1 MTVPQSPYRRAAG
14 GTVSGEMSTGSTAP
28 PRDAGPYADVGEVSV
43 GELVGNV
50 TRDLSTLMRQEFA
63 LAQVELKA
71 EARSSGLRPTSART
85 STP

>member
-1 MTVPQSPYRRAAG
+1 M
-14 GTVSGEMSTGSTAP
+14 
-28 PRDAGPYADVGEVSV
+28 